1 MAAADVA
8 APDMG
13 GPDMGGPDMGG
24 PDMGGVQVRPMRESD
39 IEAVSAVRVNGWKAA
54 YAGLVPA
61 SYLDRMNVADDA
73 RKRREWFGRS
83 DGHAENLVAESGGE
97 IVGWAALGPSRD
109 DDRREGDGELRAIYL
124 QPAVIGTGVG
134 KALMVRALAWMG
146 EQGFDRVTLWV
157 LDGNARARR
166 FYEGF
171 GFAPDGSS
179 LLWHVEDV
187 ELPELRYC
195 RELTHL

>member
-1 MAAADVA
+1 MTAADVA
-8 APDMG
+8 APDMD

-24 PDMGGVQVRPMRESD
+24 PDMGGGQVRSMREGD

-83 DGHAENLVAESGGE
+83 DGHAENLVAGSGGE

-124 QPAVIGTGVG
+124 QPAVIGTG
-134 KALMVRALAWMG
+134 
-146 EQGFDRVTLWV
+146 
-157 LDGNARARR
+157 
-166 FYEGF
+166 
-171 GFAPDGSS
+171 
-179 LLWHVEDV
+179 
-187 ELPELRYC
+187 
-195 RELTHL
+195 